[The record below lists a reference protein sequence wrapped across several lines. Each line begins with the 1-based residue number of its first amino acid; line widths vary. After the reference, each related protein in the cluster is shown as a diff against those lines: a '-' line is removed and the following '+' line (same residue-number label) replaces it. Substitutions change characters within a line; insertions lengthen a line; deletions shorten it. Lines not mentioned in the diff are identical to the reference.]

1 MYKVFIPVMNHKL
14 SEKSKKVLVS
24 EIKRAEATAVF
35 LTFSRVLRSEE
46 MLQKELAIFCENKY
60 CLEQNGIKVNAWL
73 APSIGYG
80 GTGAPY
86 ATDNDAPG
94 AYTRIR
100 FTDGEEVFAY
110 CPTDGD
116 FRGDFIRTLKALCS
130 TGVKEI
136 LFEDDFTLSG
146 GKRGGALG
154 CCCKNHRRLLN
165 ERLGEKFTDTMI
177 AEHVV
182 TGGPNRFRNVWLDVM
197 GDTLNG
203 FCAEIER
210 EIHKDYPEVRLGLSA
225 NSSSFFCEGISAAN
239 LAKTIAGKLR
249 PFMRLTGAP
258 YWQNAMSLNANVE
271 AIRLQN
277 EFCGGEIDCMTEGD
291 TYPRPRGFVSASK
304 LEAYDIALRASGET
318 DSILKYMIDY
328 TSDADYETGYIDRH
342 VRNKAVYAEIERRF
356 SDKSKKAYG
365 INVFETPELFRDA
378 EIDGIGDFC
387 HRGERGYLPTM
398 SEWFLSDNS
407 VPTCYGKMD
416 AVSLAFG
423 ENVVRLSDKQLQ
435 NGVITDA
442 VGAKM
447 LTEKGIDVGI
457 ESLEKVLRRPTIM
470 QDSYEYSV
478 RTRTLVS
485 ATLEREGVFYDMKLK
500 EGAQIDSW
508 FVDPP
513 AGFDLSAPDFL
524 EKTKKLIACYYYEN
538 ADRQKF
544 LVYSFVPNSVYVT
557 TGWGNGVFKSYLR
570 QEQLA
575 HFYEKMQGEP
585 LPAMCYKN
593 PGVYLLAKKSVDG
606 NEMDVLLVNMSED
619 SVLEPK
625 ICLNKVYHTVDI
637 YGTGGTLQGD
647 TLFLSKDIPPYSACM
662 FTVRA

>member
-1 MYKVFIPVMNHKL
+1 MYKVYIPVMNHKL
-14 SEKSKKVLVS
+14 SEKSKKALVS
-24 EIKRAEATAVF
+24 EIKRSEATAVF

-46 MLQKELAIFCENKY
+46 VLQTELAIFCENKAY
-60 CLEQNGIKVNAWL
+60 LEENGITVYAWL

-80 GTGAPY
+80 GTSAPY
-86 ATDNDAPG
+86 VTDNDAPEV
-94 AYTRIR
+94 YTRIR
-100 FTDGEEVFAY
+100 FTDGGEVFAY
-110 CPTDGD
+110 CPTDEN
-116 FRGDFIRTLKALCS
+116 FRADFIRTLKALCS
-130 TGVKEI
+130 TGVKQI

-146 GKRGGALG
+146 GKRVGALG

-165 ERLGEKFTDTMI
+165 ERLGEEFTDAMI

-182 TGGPNRFRNVWLDVM
+182 TGKPNRLRNVWLDVM
-197 GDTLNG
+197 GATLNG

-210 EIHKDYPEVRLGLSA
+210 AVHADYPEVRLGLSA
-225 NSSSFFCEGISAAN
+225 NSSSFFCEGISAAD
-239 LAKTIAGKLR
+239 LAKTIAGKNR

-277 EFCGGEIDCMTEGD
+277 EFCGDAIDCMTEGD
-291 TYPRPRGFVSASK
+291 TYPRPRVFVSASK
-304 LEAYDIALRASGET
+304 LEAYDMALRASGET

-342 VRNKAVYAEIERRF
+342 VRNKALYAEIERRF
-356 SDKSKKAYG
+356 SDKSKKACG
-365 INVFETPELFRDA
+365 INVFETVNLFRDA
-378 EIDGIGDFC
+378 EIDDLGDFY
-387 HRGERGYLPTM
+387 HRGERGCLPTM
-398 SEWFLSDNS
+398 SEWFLSDNF
-407 VPTCYGKMD
+407 VPTCYGRND
-416 AVSLAFG
+416 TVSLAFG
-423 ENVVRLSDKQLQ
+423 ENVTRLSGGQMK

-442 VGAKM
+442 VGARLLM
-447 LTEKGIDVGI
+447 EKGVDVGI
-457 ESLEKVLRRPTIM
+457 KHMEKMLRRPTVM

-478 RTRTLVS
+478 RTGTFVS
-485 ATLEREGVFYDMKLK
+485 ATLEHEGVFYDMKLK
-500 EGAQIDSW
+500 RGAQIDSW

-524 EKTKKLIACYYYEN
+524 EKTKKLVACYYYEN
-538 ADRQKF
+538 ADGQKF

-593 PGVYLLAKKSVDG
+593 PGVYLLAKKSDDG

-619 SVLEPK
+619 SILTPK
-625 ICLNKVYHTVDI
+625 IRLNKTYRTVDV
-637 YGTGGTLQGD
+637 YEKSGVLRDD
-647 TLFLSKDIPPYSACM
+647 TLCLDEDIPPYDARI
-662 FTVRA
+662 FTVKA

>member
-154 CCCKNHRRLLN
+154 CCCKNHRRLLT
-165 ERLGEKFTDTMI
+165 ERLGEEFTDTMI

-210 EIHKDYPEVRLGLSA
+210 EIHKDYPEVCLGLSA

-271 AIRLQN
+271 AIRLQK

-407 VPTCYGKMD
+407 VPTCYGNMD
-416 AVSLAFG
+416 AVSIAFG
-423 ENVVRLSDKQLQ
+423 ENVIRLSDKQLQ

-447 LTEKGIDVGI
+447 LTEKGVDVGI
-457 ESLEKVLRRPTIM
+457 ESLEKVLRRPTVM
-470 QDSYEYSV
+470 QGSYEYSV
-478 RTRTLVS
+478 RTGTLVS

-593 PGVYLLAKKSVDG
+593 PGVYLLAKKSADG
-606 NEMDVLLVNMSED
+606 NEMDVLLINMSED

>member
-46 MLQKELAIFCENKY
+46 MLQKEIAIFCENKY

-318 DSILKYMIDY
+318 GSILKYMIDY

-356 SDKSKKAYG
+356 SDKSKKACG

-575 HFYEKMQGEP
+575 HFYEKMQGES

-647 TLFLSKDIPPYSACM
+647 T
-662 FTVRA
+662 